1 MFVGCVCFQT
11 FQSMYKLNEIF
22 YAFKKW
28 QSTNVLQILLSVKIY
43 QLVSVYVFQIFP
55 QNYHYKSIVSIVD
68 LLKVCFAYSLL
79 RSIGFKG

>member
-1 MFVGCVCFQT
+1 MKYST
-11 FQSMYKLNEIF
+11 LL
-22 YAFKKW
+22 KKW

-68 LLKVCFAYSLL
+68 LLKVCFAYLLL
-79 RSIGFKG
+79 RSIGFKGLDESMLK